1 MQYAGLSLL
10 ERVGSIQVWVT
21 SGSEVSSL
29 MLISSG
35 HLPTLCKS
43 LCEMVGMG
51 SSVFRESGGARS
63 ASAVVPGKKT
73 KLFFLLEPDSQVF
86 FLVSVKKSHNLTL
99 Q

>member
-43 LCEMVGMG
+43 LCEMVEMG

-63 ASAVVPGKKT
+63 ASAVVPGKKP
-73 KLFFLLEPDSQVF
+73 KSLFCLNLIPRYFFLLLSKNPA
-86 FLVSVKKSHNLTL
+86 T
-99 Q
+99 